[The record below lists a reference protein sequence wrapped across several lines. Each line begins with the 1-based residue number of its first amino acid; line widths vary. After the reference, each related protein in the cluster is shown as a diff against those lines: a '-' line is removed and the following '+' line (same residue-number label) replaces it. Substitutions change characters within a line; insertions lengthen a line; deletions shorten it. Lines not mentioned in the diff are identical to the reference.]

1 MKEAMY
7 RNSAVDFAYDV
18 LDMQRK
24 IKLQEEEIY
33 RLSKIEKRYNDLTES
48 STKHSE
54 ALHKNM
60 MDMLIIPGVVGKI
73 AKNNR
78 RKTDDEQQYCKR

>member
-1 MKEAMY
+1 MKKEIMY

-24 IKLQEEEIY
+24 IELQEKEIA
-33 RLSKIEKRYNDLTES
+33 RLSKIEKSFNDLVES

-54 ALHKNM
+54 AMHRNM
-60 MDMLIIPGVVGKI
+60 MEMLLTPGVVGEI

-78 RKTDDEQQYCKR
+78 RVE